1 MKRCEYEMKN
11 NVLHL
16 YPRTKIIKNILESK
30 NNRRILAN
38 QAGAMKIEIHE
49 AGQHPESVKKDA
61 TLAKFSDI
69 MGGEVTN
76 DGGESPF

>member
-1 MKRCEYEMKN
+1 
-11 NVLHL
+11 
-16 YPRTKIIKNILESK
+16 
-30 NNRRILAN
+30 
-38 QAGAMKIEIHE
+38 MKIEIHE